1 LLSFKLGDLMR
12 CKYSS
17 KEREVIKIYKEIDRL
32 SKTNPQKFKVVRIKD
47 RLKSGTNDILINV
60 KFNDSIL
67 C

>member
-1 LLSFKLGDLMR
+1 MR